1 MDKMLALKISNNIK
15 KLRTNKNISQENLA
29 HNIDIDRKYASIIE
43 KGETKISVEVL
54 NKVCVGL
61 DISLSEFF
69 IQIGE

>member
-1 MDKMLALKISNNIK
+1 MDNILALKVSNNIK

-43 KGETKISVEVL
+43 KGKTKISVEVL